1 MGDRFKNYRKN
12 FNPMV
17 NVALAVIFLFG
28 INSFLYINNQKIL
41 KEVISRK
48 EAIRA
53 ISISGDIDEISFKNK
68 IEKKILACNDIQS
81 DYCKEFLSVLIQ
93 LKNRIYDYKMLFLNV
108 LDFKEDSKEIASFI
122 NYENSIDLY
131 IGEYFGLSPKNAK
144 KLGIVSLEEYVGEIY
159 KINLFDIS
167 LASKNKIRQQ
177 VYFTINKLYED
188 LNNYILLS
196 KQLELRIVE
205 LTRMLK
211 VYLSILITLDIALI
225 FIVIRIILINK
236 FQINMIHLNKS

>member
-1 MGDRFKNYRKN
+1 MGERFTNYRKKV
-12 FNPMV
+12 NPMV
-17 NVALAVIFLFG
+17 NAALAVIFLFG
-28 INSFLYINNQKIL
+28 VNSFLYIKEQKIL
-41 KEVISRK
+41 KGVLARK

-81 DYCKEFLSVLIQ
+81 DYCKELLEVLIQ
-93 LKNRIYDYKMLFLNV
+93 LKNRIYDYKLLFLNV
-108 LDFKEDSKEIASFI
+108 LDFKEDSKEIANFI

-144 KLGIVSLEEYVGEIY
+144 KIGIVNLEDYFEEIN

-167 LASKNKIRQQ
+167 LASKNKISNQI
-177 VYFTINKLYED
+177 YITINKIYDD

-196 KQLELRIVE
+196 KRYELKIAE
-205 LTRMLK
+205 LTRRTP
-211 VYLSILITLDIALI
+211 VYLSILISLDIIMMFL
-225 FIVIRIILINK
+225 VIRIILINK
-236 FQINMIHLNKS
+236 FNKNLILSNKN

>member
-1 MGDRFKNYRKN
+1 MGDRFTNYRKK

-17 NVALAVIFLFG
+17 NAALAVIFLFG
-28 INSFLYINNQKIL
+28 MNSFIYVNNQKIL
-41 KEVISRK
+41 KGLLSRK

-81 DYCKEFLSVLIQ
+81 DYCKELLEVLIQ

-131 IGEYFGLSPKNAK
+131 IGKYFGLSPKNAK
-144 KLGIVSLEEYVGEIY
+144 KLGIVNLEEYFDEIN

-167 LASKNKIRQQ
+167 LASKNKISKQI
-177 VYFTINKLYED
+177 YFTINKIYED

-196 KQLELRIVE
+196 TQYELRIAE
-205 LTRMLK
+205 LTRILK
-211 VYLSILITLDIALI
+211 VYLSILITLDIIIMIL
-225 FIVIRIILINK
+225 VIRLILINK
-236 FQINMIHLNKS
+236 SERNFILLNKN